1 MQAMWRRQ
9 CPRRIKYQPEEM
21 KIVLMKLRDAFVAG
35 RSEMLMKED
44 RIYRMKR
51 IEQKQIQ
58 LILLILSTLLL
69 RCLLRFWNQLRLRSR
84 GNFTGARRK
93 PIASAFAVPCASSSS
108 PRFSRSPGAGGIL
121 PNAASEKNGVSASWK
136 NCTSAAWK
144 HRSAGSRWIRCAA

>member
-84 GNFTGARRK
+84 GNFTGARRR
-93 PIASAFAVPCASSSS
+93 PIASAFVAACACFFSR
-108 PRFSRSPGAGGIL
+108 PFSRSPGADGIS
-121 PNAASEKNGVSASWK
+121 PNAASEKHGASALSRT
-136 NCTSAAWK
+136 CTT
-144 HRSAGSRWIRCAA
+144 